1 MRIKNEARQ
10 DRGGYKKAEKEV
22 NFLERK
28 FKGEMELKTK
38 RNLKVLNEKYIMK
51 RKVLKTVIEKL
62 KQRMFAKSAKLRRYE
77 QRIEKFR

>member
-1 MRIKNEARQ
+1 
-10 DRGGYKKAEKEV
+10 
-22 NFLERK
+22 
-28 FKGEMELKTK
+28 MELKTK

-51 RKVLKTVIEKL
+51 RKVLKTVIEEL